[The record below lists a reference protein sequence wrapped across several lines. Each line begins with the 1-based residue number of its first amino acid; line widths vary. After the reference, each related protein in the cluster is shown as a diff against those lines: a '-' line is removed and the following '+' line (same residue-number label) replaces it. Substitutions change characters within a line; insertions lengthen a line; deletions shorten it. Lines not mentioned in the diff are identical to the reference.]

1 MKRQTG
7 FTLVELVIVI
17 AVLGIL
23 AGLAIPYFMEAREEA
38 AKKECL
44 ANRTQ
49 TLRMFHAQQAAG
61 FSGTLGAFLTA
72 ALAESDNKYF
82 TFAPKCADGGTY
94 SAENE
99 IIKCSIDKHN
109 EDGSG
114 GNSSII
120 DKITNDF
127 QEFIDKYG
135 SMTEAEL
142 KALDWWPKYD
152 KGNPKQS
159 NDGFREAYYKEKGE
173 WPSGVD
179 LNGNTIYFKF
189 HLTVDGSFLTYA
201 NGNGDFKNGGDWV
214 SRYIYDSS
222 NKKWYYDKNKPK
234 NKDEDE
240 NKSGVNLASIGAK
253 DKTESQIINAWKN
266 KANEGAGWEEVT
278 LTGNTFSK

>member
-49 TLRMFHAQQAAG
+49 ILRMFHAQQAAG
-61 FSGTLGAFLTA
+61 YSSDLTTFLTEA
-72 ALAESDNKYF
+72 IEETDNKYF
-82 TFAPKCADGGTY
+82 TFAPKCADNGTY
-94 SAENE
+94 SVSNE
-99 IIKCSIDKHN
+99 IVVCSIAEHN
-109 EDGSG
+109 EADGSG

-152 KGNPKQS
+152 KGKPKQS

-179 LNGNTIYFKF
+179 LNGNMIYFKF
-189 HLTVDGSFLTYA
+189 LKTKDGIFIYA
-201 NGNGDFKNGGDWV
+201 NQRKEFLNAGKDENGNKISDWNAQ
-214 SRYIYDSS
+214 YIYDSS
-222 NKKWYYDKNKPK
+222 SSKWYYNS
-234 NKDEDE
+234 
-240 NKSGVNLASIGAK
+240 SGQWFANSEK
-253 DKTESQIINAWKN
+253 KTEQELINEKN
-266 KANEGAGWEEVT
+266 NNWTEVT
-278 LTGNTFSK
+278 LNGDTFSK